1 MDADRRRVSRRRSV
15 LAGISLVLA
24 CITILVATIAVWA
37 HQVAFNTDRFT
48 ALAGSALEQPE
59 VIDPLATRISSQVV
73 TALDVQARLTNVLP
87 DRVTAIAGPVTLAL
101 QDGLTRRLQT
111 LLAEPRMQQALTRTL
126 AFAHTRVMN
135 LLRDQADAATVV
147 NGQVVLEVYPAL
159 LVALQELQTAG
170 IIGPEVE
177 LPDPATAEP
186 PGVVRGILENR
197 LGVTLPEDFGT
208 IPLMPVEQLQ
218 TAQTAVR
225 VFDLV
230 VIVLIVLAVAL
241 VALAIWLSA
250 RRRRM
255 VIYLAIG
262 TIVAFVLARLFTNAA
277 ADVLTAGIAQQGLR
291 GAIESILD
299 ATLADFRGWALLILI
314 GTGIIGILAY
324 AYGRPNV
331 SVAAVSSE
339 RSMERIGLA
348 RIALVVLG
356 IAVGLEVALLA
367 AVLIVGLELV
377 LGRGEGEADSSG
389 PPSAPMPY
397 TPMPPPEPPSA
408 G

>member
-1 MDADRRRVSRRRSV
+1 
-15 LAGISLVLA
+15 
-24 CITILVATIAVWA
+24 
-37 HQVAFNTDRFT
+37 
-48 ALAGSALEQPE
+48 
-59 VIDPLATRISSQVV
+59 
-73 TALDVQARLTNVLP
+73 
-87 DRVTAIAGPVTLAL
+87 
-101 QDGLTRRLQT
+101 
-111 LLAEPRMQQALTRTL
+111 
-126 AFAHTRVMN
+126 
-135 LLRDQADAATVV
+135 
-147 NGQVVLEVYPAL
+147 
-159 LVALQELQTAG
+159 
-170 IIGPEVE
+170 
-177 LPDPATAEP
+177 
-186 PGVVRGILENR
+186 VRGILENR

-241 VALAIWLSA
+241 VALALWLSA

-277 ADVLTAGIAQQGLR
+277 ADALTAGIAQQGLR

-331 SVAAVSSE
+331 SVAAFSSE

-348 RIALVVLG
+348 LIALVVLW

-367 AVLIVGLELV
+367 AVLIVGLELY
-377 LGRGEGEADSSG
+377 LGRGEGESG
-389 PPSAPMPY
+389 VAAAPPSAPMPY